1 MKTFALKF
9 LDVMHICIMQ
19 YNPSMQW
26 SHMTTKYKYFLLF
39 NFVQP
44 QQKHKNKLKAMGK
57 KSTALKTFK
66 WQLTLKYHLS
76 FDVNA

>member
-1 MKTFALKF
+1 MKIFALKF

-19 YNPSMQW
+19 W
-26 SHMTTKYKYFLLF
+26 SNMTTKYKYFLLF

-57 KSTALKTFK
+57 KAL
-66 WQLTLKYHLS
+66 L
-76 FDVNA
+76 